1 MKKNKK
7 LLLLSEILFSMKHDK
22 FKLSR
27 KETYVFYP
35 GALWHSIH
43 SKRVDYGISSTIY
56 NENQVTFPQY
66 IMIGCSADLDA
77 IDKLLLRFITKYSII
92 VYLDK
97 YPELPAPKIYFK
109 ELKHPTIIDLI
120 NLSRGILKR
129 KKKDYIMTY
138 PICEGRL
145 LH

>member
-7 LLLLSEILFSMKHDK
+7 LLLLSEILFSMKHDM
-22 FKLSR
+22 FDLSR

-35 GALWHSIH
+35 ASLWYSIH
-43 SKRVDYGISSTIY
+43 SKRVEYGISSTIY
-56 NENQVTFPQY
+56 NVYQVTFPQY

-77 IDKLLLRFITKYSII
+77 IDKLLLRFISNYSII

-97 YPELPAPKIYFK
+97 YPELPAPKLYLK
-109 ELKHPTIIDLI
+109 ELKHPIIPDLIDLG
-120 NLSRGILKR
+120 RAILKR
-129 KKKDYIMTY
+129 KKKHYDDTY
-138 PICEGRL
+138 PIYEGRL

>member
-35 GALWHSIH
+35 ESLWYSIH

-56 NENQVTFPQY
+56 NDYRITFPEY
-66 IMIGCSADLDA
+66 IMIGCYADLDA
-77 IDKLLLRFITKYSII
+77 IDKLLLRFINKYSII

-97 YPELPAPKIYFK
+97 YPELPAPKLYLK
-109 ELKHPTIIDLI
+109 EVNRPIIQDLIDLG
-120 NLSRGILKR
+120 RVILKR
-129 KKKDYIMTY
+129 KKKHYDDTY
-138 PICEGRL
+138 PIYERRL